1 MCPSRRRCAT
11 AWPASRSRS
20 KSTSLRTSTRTRTA
34 VWGRYSRPFA
44 AFCGSSRNARPRPT
58 HPPTARATLAGAR
71 IATSPIFFQVAV
83 EISSTL
89 STLRAVARLHGQTTG
104 VDADGRLTSIGTARL
119 LWFSMVQ
126 AVRLLI
132 AAGLCYGGS
141 YFIAHTIALG
151 DLILNCI
158 ALEFVLEVDELLYNA
173 FAPMKL
179 KVAMTKAAELDLP
192 PLRTFHGLDLP
203 PVFRLCS
210 TLVLIGIMVGT
221 NIAPQTQFLTDAGDA
236 MCGTCMGL
244 VQFSCRHRDPRS
256 FHGRLRRWPTQLGF
270 HH

>member
-1 MCPSRRRCAT
+1 MCRQYRTNIGHDVANLDPYLNVPLAAKVCYGVAGLPFSFQVDKFEDINTYTHGGVGPLLSALCGFLWFVKER
-11 AWPASRSRS
+11 PASS
-20 KSTSLRTSTRTRTA
+20 
-34 VWGRYSRPFA
+34 
-44 AFCGSSRNARPRPT
+44 

-236 MCGTCMGL
+236 MCGTCMGR
-244 VQFSCRHRDPRS
+244 VQTP
-256 FHGRLRRWPTQLGF
+256 
-270 HH
+270 